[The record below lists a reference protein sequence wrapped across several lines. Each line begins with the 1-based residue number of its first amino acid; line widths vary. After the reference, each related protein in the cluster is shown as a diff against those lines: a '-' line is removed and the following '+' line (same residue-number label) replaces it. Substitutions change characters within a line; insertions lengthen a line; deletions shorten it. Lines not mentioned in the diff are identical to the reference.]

1 MQCAQAGD
9 IAAYGALFDRYQVR
23 LARFL
28 TRILHNSHSAEDI
41 AQEAF
46 WNVWERRHTYNPR
59 RSFRVF
65 LYVAAKNLAL
75 NERNRAHHRNIVPL
89 ESIAEPVATDDPV
102 AASERQQL
110 QCAVRRALLDL
121 PENQRI
127 CIVLHEYEGYSYRE
141 IAAVL
146 ECSEIQ
152 ARVVGFRARN
162 RLKRLLGPL
171 MESEVENEQS

>member
-9 IAAYGALFDRYQVR
+9 VAAYGALFDRYQGR
-23 LARFL
+23 LVRFL
-28 TRILHNSHSAEDI
+28 VRILDSHSNAEDI

-46 WNVWERRHTYNPR
+46 WNVWERRQTYNPR

-75 NERNRAHHRNIVPL
+75 NERNRAHHRKSVPL
-89 ESIAEPVATDDPV
+89 DSIVEPVAPDNPI

-110 QCAVRRALLDL
+110 QCAVRRALLTL
-121 PENQRI
+121 PEDQRI
-127 CIVLHEYEGYSYRE
+127 CIVLHEYEGYGYRE

-146 ECSEIQ
+146 ECSEVH
-152 ARVVGFRARN
+152 ARVTAFRARN
-162 RLKRLLGPL
+162 RLKRLLSPL
-171 MESEVENEQS
+171 IESERE